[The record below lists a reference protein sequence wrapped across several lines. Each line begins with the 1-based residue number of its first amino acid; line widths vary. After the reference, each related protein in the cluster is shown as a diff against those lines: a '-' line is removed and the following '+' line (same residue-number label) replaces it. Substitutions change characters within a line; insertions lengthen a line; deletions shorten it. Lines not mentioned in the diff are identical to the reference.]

1 MTEEAAKAEGTAPE
15 SAEEKQSVSRVKGLT
30 DAQFDGVGIRTLEAW
45 KKYWSDAEKYG
56 KDGHD
61 EAKAKADLEVI
72 DREIEARRKQQD
84 EQKAAREAK
93 AAGEGESASAP
104 AGDASKSAPAQPA
117 AKQS

>member
-30 DAQFDGVGIRTLEAW
+30 DPQFDGVGIRTLEAW

-61 EAKAKADLEVI
+61 EAKAQGDLKVI
-72 DREIEARRKQQD
+72 DAEIEARRKQQD

-93 AAGEGESASAP
+93 AAGEGESSTAG
-104 AGDASKSAPAQPA
+104 GDASKSAPAAPVA
-117 AKQS
+117 PKS